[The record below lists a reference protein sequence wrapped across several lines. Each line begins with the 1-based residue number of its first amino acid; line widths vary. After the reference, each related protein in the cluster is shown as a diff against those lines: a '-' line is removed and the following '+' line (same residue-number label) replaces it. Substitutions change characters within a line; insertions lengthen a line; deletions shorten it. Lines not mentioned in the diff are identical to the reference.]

1 MSDKWVKRF
10 SVDASAN
17 SGDRISAEA
26 SESDQQASHLQ
37 LGWAIPQRSNRRFTS
52 TQRNFLNQL
61 FEGEMNKSKVTPEQ
75 AHTKMKE
82 TLQPDQFLPVNS
94 IKGYF
99 SRRAL
104 GFRVGKETL
113 GEILVQENVEKH
125 MELEEDEDSEESE
138 DDVEMEDESDDRDN
152 NIENK
157 LMEGRKTAVQNIL
170 SRVDVPD
177 LKKDEWIAVNMGSCW
192 YPAQFDKYDT
202 DTEEI

>member
-1 MSDKWVKRF
+1 
-10 SVDASAN
+10 
-17 SGDRISAEA
+17 
-26 SESDQQASHLQ
+26 
-37 LGWAIPQRSNRRFTS
+37 
-52 TQRNFLNQL
+52 
-61 FEGEMNKSKVTPEQ
+61 
-75 AHTKMKE
+75 MKE

-104 GFRVGKETL
+104 GLRVGKETL

-138 DDVEMEDESDDRDN
+138 DDVEVEDESDDRDN
-152 NIENK
+152 NVENK

-170 SRVDVPD
+170 SRADVPD

-202 DTEEI
+202 DTEEIKANFLHRSSTNPQWFVWPTLNVSGDEDIGWITEDRVFYRLSPPKEGRREVLLFDEVEDVERLFKEMQ